1 MVICRRPIW
10 QGDLVHPTLD
20 SDLHMLLIGLICLL
34 QMEVMDEVK
43 ALVLPSLLLVLPFHH
58 GAD

>member
-1 MVICRRPIW
+1 
-10 QGDLVHPTLD
+10 
-20 SDLHMLLIGLICLL
+20 MLLIGLICLL